1 LYLSELLVADCGTQ
15 LWTIDTRKTSSP
27 LYAYKGTKTGLK
39 KALLNLFSGLSG
51 KVTSISTSSSTGFSV
66 AGSLDRYFR
75 LLSSGSPSEGS
86 GGVVGKFYVTS
97 APTAIVPIEIA
108 GRALASDEEEKL
120 DEEVDERDDDW
131 GEIQQVSSDEENIS
145 QARKKRR
152 KRD

>member
-1 LYLSELLVADCGTQ
+1 MDNRHAQNLLASLCIQRYENRFEESFTQ
-15 LWTIDTRKTSSP
+15 FIL
-27 LYAYKGTKTGLK
+27 G
-39 KALLNLFSGLSG
+39 FSG
-51 KVTSISTSSSTGFSV
+51 KVTSISTSSSTGFLV

-86 GGVVGKFYVTS
+86 AGVVGKSYVTS
-97 APTAIVPIEIA
+97 APTAIIPIEIA
-108 GRALASDEEEKL
+108 GHTLASDEEEKL
-120 DEEVDERDDDW
+120 DEEADQRDDDW